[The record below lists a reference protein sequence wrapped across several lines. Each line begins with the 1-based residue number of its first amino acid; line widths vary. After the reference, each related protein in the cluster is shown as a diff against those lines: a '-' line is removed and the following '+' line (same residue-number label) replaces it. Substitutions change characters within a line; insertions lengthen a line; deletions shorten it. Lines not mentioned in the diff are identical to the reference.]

1 MKYYLRTIF
10 LLLCLHN
17 LFASQIAIASFKKQ
31 DTRKIVPVSKA
42 QFQEIKRHAA
52 QANIIAKLGTEI
64 FVRAYQENNPP
75 TTDTFSPRRIPEKVL
90 HQLSKAVYDI
100 FDNEN
105 SAVEYDIHVIT
116 FQIDGNVFIMTDDG
130 GMSDAQ
136 EIFRETKDLLSK
148 GKTK

>member
-17 LFASQIAIASFKKQ
+17 LFASGAIASFK
-31 DTRKIVPVSKA
+31 DRRKILPVSKA
-42 QFQEIKRHAA
+42 QFQAIKRHAA
-52 QANIIAKLGTEI
+52 QINIIGTEI
-64 FVRAYQENNPP
+64 FVRACQENNPP

-100 FDNEN
+100 FDNEH

-116 FQIDGNVFIMTDDG
+116 FQIDDNVFIMTDDG

-136 EIFRETKDLLSK
+136 EIFKETKDLLSK
-148 GKTK
+148 GKTE